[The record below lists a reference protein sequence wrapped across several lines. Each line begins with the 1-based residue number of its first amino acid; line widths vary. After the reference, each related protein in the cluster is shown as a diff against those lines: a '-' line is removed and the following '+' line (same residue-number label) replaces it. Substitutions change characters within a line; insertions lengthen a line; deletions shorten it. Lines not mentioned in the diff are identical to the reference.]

1 MTEKGNPL
9 ESLWVVVDPSTKGMD
24 CEDMSIFT
32 VSGDEVVGCSE
43 WMRADRETFD
53 HIVKLHNE
61 WLKRKAAT

>member
-1 MTEKGNPL
+1 VSGKNDPM
-9 ESLWVVVDPSTKGMD
+9 ESRWVVVEPSTNGVE
-24 CEDMSIFT
+24 CEDISIFT
-32 VSGDEVVGCSE
+32 DTGEEVVGCSE